1 MCGHYN
7 NLLSYPNIEIL
18 SFKEGLAL
26 KRLNENNPLPLYHQL
41 KKILSEKIL
50 NHEWEPETQIPT
62 EEQLV
67 EEYGVSRST
76 VRTAVL
82 DLMRSGT
89 VYRKRGKGT
98 FVSPSKATSDFIHQI
113 FFSKEYERDDV
124 HVNFRILMLAAEVW
138 ISEILGLETGEQIF
152 EFIRIRYFRNEKSGI
167 EKIYIPVKKC
177 PGLIEN
183 PPEGKFS
190 EWLQRTY
197 GFQLS
202 VKEKIIE
209 ATVFDKEESLIL
221 EVEKGAPA
229 LLYSRLRSDQNG
241 NLVYYTKTLLRGD
254 RFRINIPTSCMGNL
268 IDGKI

>member
-1 MCGHYN
+1 M
-7 NLLSYPNIEIL
+7 SYPNTEIF
-18 SFKEGLAL
+18 SFKEGLVL
-26 KRLNENNPLPLYHQL
+26 KGLNENNPLPLYHQL

-62 EEQLV
+62 EQQLV
-67 EEYGVSRST
+67 EEYRVSRST

-82 DLMRSGT
+82 DLMRSGM
-89 VYRKRGKGT
+89 VFRKRGKGT
-98 FVSPSKATSDFIHQI
+98 FVSPSKATSDSIHQI

-124 HVNFRILMLAAEVW
+124 HVNFRILVLTAEVW
-138 ISEILGLETGEQIF
+138 ISEILGLGTGEKIF
-152 EFIRIRYFRNEKSGI
+152 EFIRVRYFRNQKSGI
-167 EKIYIPVKKC
+167 EKIYIPVKRC
-177 PGLIEN
+177 PDLAQN

-190 EWLQRTY
+190 EWLQQTY

-229 LLYSRLRSDQNG
+229 LLYTRIRADQHG
-241 NLVYYTKTLLRGD
+241 LPVYYTKTLLRGD
-254 RFRINIPTSCMGNL
+254 RFRINIPTSCTGNL
-268 IDGKI
+268 IDGKCDS